1 MKEWEHL
8 TLRWRKAMNKK
19 WNKKNRRDDVFV
31 WKRTRNI
38 HAEQKRATERE
49 IIVILRENRDCYS
62 ATKIKEKT
70 TQTSIE
76 SQRQLN
82 HMNNF
87 EWCAE
92 KLNYNN
98 KIIKSMSKKKLK
110 KNSISLKSFGLGDEL
125 REKICQIIFF
135 FWTNEQTT
143 NVHAHKNY
151 TTIWR

>member
-8 TLRWRKAMNKK
+8 TLRRRKAMNKK

-110 KNSISLKSFGLGDEL
+110 KKLNFVEIVRSRRWIAWKNLPNY
-125 REKICQIIFF
+125 FF